1 MRKVYGTLFCIV
13 ALALAPLILLG
24 EGPVGKRVDR
34 KAVQALLERRLTQEF
49 VPGEVIVKMKTVA
62 GITKVMPSEAL
73 AQANLERKPRQT
85 SGGEFIY
92 RMPSAAMQALSAKDA
107 QSRTMVA
114 VEAMRARPE
123 VEYAQPNYIY
133 QIATTSPNDPLFN
146 LQWHYFVNGGG
157 TNSALGGT
165 NLPIA
170 WDTTKGS
177 PSVVVAVLD
186 TGILPNHQDI
196 SGSPNLV
203 AGHDM
208 ISDSSNANDGDGRDS
223 DPTDPGDAVTAN
235 ECFPG
240 SRAQPSSWHGTHVAG
255 TVGVGKTNN
264 NVGVAGVNWDVGV
277 QAVRVLGKCG
287 GTSADISD
295 AIRWAAGL
303 SVPGVPNNAT
313 PAKVI
318 NMSLGGGGSCSSRPV
333 YQNAIN
339 DAVGAGVTV
348 VVAAGNE
355 AQNVANVTPAS
366 CDNVITVA
374 ASDFRGRLVTRYSN
388 FGSKVDIMAPG
399 GDVDRDD
406 NDDGNPDGVLSMV
419 DPSSPLSSFSGGY
432 AFYNGTSMAAPHVAG
447 VAALLLAQDS
457 SLSPSQIL
465 TRIQANAIPRS
476 ATECPPSRPCGA
488 GLLDSD
494 FGHYLLLLPGE
505 IKLRW
510 WGKKKA
516 EITAILKD
524 GGVPQSGKSVTFQ
537 SDDPGVVSVSPTSAV
552 TDADGKANATV
563 KRESR
568 GKAIVRAE
576 AEGKSNESR
585 VKVPSISTWGL
596 LLLALV
602 TLLLFYR
609 WSHKSPST

>member
-1 MRKVYGTLFCIV
+1 MRKISGLLLCILV
-13 ALALAPLILLG
+13 LVLGSLVLVGEDPAP
-24 EGPVGKRVDR
+24 KRVDT
-34 KAVQALLERRLTQEF
+34 KAVQSLLERRLTQEF
-49 VPGEVIVKMKTVA
+49 VPGEVIVKMKAVA
-62 GITKVMPSEAL
+62 GITRVMPSEAL
-73 AQANLERKPRQT
+73 AQANLERRPRQT

-107 QSRTMVA
+107 QSRTMAA

-157 TNSALGGT
+157 TSSAPGGI

-223 DPTDPGDAVTAN
+223 DPTDPGDAVAAN

-303 SVPGVPNNAT
+303 SVPGVPDNAT

-318 NMSLGGGGSCSSRPV
+318 NMSLGGGGSCGSRPV

-348 VVAAGNE
+348 VVAAGNG
-355 AQNVANVTPAS
+355 AQNAANVTPAS

-399 GDVDRDD
+399 GDLERDD
-406 NDDGNPDGVLSMV
+406 NGDGNRDGVLSMV

-432 AFYNGTSMAAPHVAG
+432 AFYNGTSMAAPQTTG

-465 TRIQANAIPRS
+465 ARIKANAIPRS
-476 ATECPPSRPCGA
+476 ATECPRPCGA

-494 FGHYLLLLPGE
+494 FGHYLLLSPAHIE
-505 IKLRW
+505 LRW
-510 WGKKKA
+510 PGKKKA
-516 EITAILKD
+516 ELTVILKD
-524 GGVPQSGKSVTFQ
+524 GGVPQAGKTVTFQ
-537 SDDPGVVSVSPTSAV
+537 SNDDSVASVSSTSEV
-552 TDADGKANATV
+552 TNADGEAKVTV
-563 KRESR
+563 KRES
-568 GKAIVRAE
+568 GGETTIRAE
-576 AEGKSNESR
+576 ADGKSNEAR